1 MSQNPLLN
9 SGSQPSKTPG
19 LKPVL
24 AAALACLEVQL
35 DQELA
40 RYRRTKTTYRTP
52 SQSRVG
58 SSSSNQP
65 QQFTE
70 ITAATPTVSYEI
82 SHTPPISVPESHKVE
97 PLPLAIPQ
105 TIADRPNPAPTPP
118 DDKPNSG
125 SIVPTVVKNHQSE
138 NVSDSNNTNPQPD
151 DYLESSEALLR
162 SLTEEQ
168 PPNQKRTST
177 TDSLLSPLGIGS
189 MLLLL
194 VASLTLGYVVFN
206 PKSLS
211 HFSFSGLFSGDT
223 SKNADNNDSTVSKT
237 KTVAQPQLTPIPKY
251 PNLATDEFPE
261 VNNPNDVVN
270 LKPRAK
276 PTPTA
281 LPKPVQPSSALNPLP
296 PSTTAPIPA
305 STPLSPQSLAQ
316 IKPSS
321 DGFYHIVIDN
331 QDDSSFPKARQAV
344 PDAYL
349 SPDGKLIYLS
359 ALKSKTEVQKQIQEL
374 QQRGIKARVEQP

>member
-1 MSQNPLLN
+1 M
-9 SGSQPSKTPG
+9 
-19 LKPVL
+19 
-24 AAALACLEVQL
+24 QL

-52 SQSRVG
+52 SQSSVG

-65 QQFTE
+65 QQFTA
-70 ITAATPTVSYEI
+70 ITAATPTTSDEI
-82 SHTPPISVPESHKVE
+82 SPTPPISVSVPETHQVE
-97 PLPLAIPQ
+97 PLPQ
-105 TIADRPNPAPTPP
+105 TITQGPKTAPTAP
-118 DDKPNSG
+118 DSG
-125 SIVPTVVKNHQSE
+125 SIVPTVVKNHQTE
-138 NVSDSNNTNPQPD
+138 NVIDSNNINPEPD

-168 PPNQKRTST
+168 PPPNQKRTST
-177 TDSLLSPLGIGS
+177 ADSLLSPLGIGS

-194 VASLTLGYVVFN
+194 VASVTLGYVVFN

-211 HFSFSGLFSGDT
+211 QFSFSGLFSGDT
-223 SKNADNNDSTVSKT
+223 SKNADNTDPAVSKA

-270 LKPRAK
+270 LKPKAK

-281 LPKPVQPSSALNPLP
+281 LPKPVQASSAVNPSP

-305 STPLSPQSLAQ
+305 STPSSPQSLAS
-316 IKPSS
+316 ITPSS
-321 DGFYHIVIDN
+321 DSFYHIVIDN
-331 QDDSSFPKARQAV
+331 QDDTSFPKARQAV

-359 ALKSKTEVQKQIQEL
+359 ALKSKN
-374 QQRGIKARVEQP
+374 